1 MFMPMMVSAQT
12 PPSGPF
18 MYTGDNDGTD
28 GRRYLVI
35 DPTVTDYSKSTNIEE
50 VWETGTFV
58 RDVPQ
63 GSLAVGPNGGLL
75 KYKTPFNSIRIAE
88 GYLYESNNG
97 EVFTPV
103 QTGVGVNNDQ
113 FVINDTDITDFGKG
127 GQLISSAF
135 FAPET
140 GNYYVVYRVENETAN
155 NGAIIN
161 QNAKSVR
168 IAESSD
174 GINFNF
180 KTIVVDY
187 PPVYADV
194 SAPRIFGN
202 NQNLGNPLRDDG
214 FGLDANNLIVRDTTR
229 STGGSKST
237 VTPLIRSWGGT
248 HFRGPNASDVTYY
261 RARRNINGFTE
272 SVPYGSLTNQQA
284 WSNIQDSSV
293 MVLETL
299 KGYVDDNVF
308 LPNSSNAALT
318 IMNSPYYKNA
328 NSPNAPTIQGVTALN
343 ASPDNYFP
351 STVHYFDNLVG
362 TPTMFRHDNWTE
374 SGGNWATNSGS
385 NKNYLA
391 GLYTTWGFAESGN
404 HPFFLP
410 DVDRSVVETN
420 VEDRLGQLPTPN
432 NIIPTGA
439 QAWNNTSAYAGQ
451 IYGHD
456 IILHKSDR
464 ELYYYVVHSKFHHD
478 IYGNTNPEI
487 RQIPEIVAEFGPNVT
502 KLDIINANQTKLFT
516 LREDGFI
523 GHRAEDQ
530 SQPGIWVTHPITVP
544 PAGEANLEISGDK
557 NGGEYY
563 VEVFDANDIALANP
577 LTGFTQADYNI
588 GAQPA
593 RAYIDT
599 PMDADGYGDTDDDPV
614 LWNPTDDSLAQFAGQ
629 DVVLKFTM
637 TNDATLYAF
646 SFEEGEAKYL
656 ESELSLTKEVD
667 SRSYEYPNDPPI
679 VNDTILYKIT
689 VRNEGTTTVT
699 GINIQDSLG
708 TPDCTPAVSSLAPG
722 EIIECDFSYAISA
735 TDISNSATIVNTATL
750 NADGIPEMTSLVEET
765 LQSTSSLSV
774 VKTSTDNTNFST
786 PAAQVGDIIEY
797 QIVITNDGNTP
808 VTNISIEDTLIDP
821 SALLASCEPFTIAPD
836 GLNPTDS
843 IVCTYQYMLND
854 ADINNKEVQNVVSV
868 MGESGN
874 NRVSGGDLMEIKLPN
889 GNSNNENVGNNN
901 PSETITKRRGSR
913 RTIIKTGTGMPIL
926 NDVMDEVTPKE
937 VLAISPDWER
947 CDCSDE
953 VRELQSWL
961 NINGFNLAAEG
972 LGSYGNESE
981 CYGHRTEM
989 AVIRFQETYSD
1000 WVLAP
1005 LSLEEGTG
1013 YFGWKTLSIMQ
1024 AIDRGEIPLRNPLA
1038 LWQIGG
1044 TSERYVTHD
1053 IGYIQRTY

>member
-1 MFMPMMVSAQT
+1 MNKTLARSLKKNTLLNRCMAVVLGVSMFMPMMVSAQA

-28 GRRYLVI
+28 ARRYLVI
-35 DPTVTDYSKSTNIEE
+35 DPTVTDYSKTTNIEE
-50 VWETGTFV
+50 VWETGSYV
-58 RDVPQ
+58 SDIEQ
-63 GSLAVGPNGGLL
+63 GSVAVTPNGGLF
-75 KYKTPFNSIRIAE
+75 KYETPWVYGPLPE
-88 GYLYESNNG
+88 
-97 EVFTPV
+97 T
-103 QTGVGVNNDQ
+103 
-113 FVINDTDITDFGKG
+113 
-127 GQLISSAF
+127 LIS
-135 FAPET
+135 
-140 GNYYVVYRVENETAN
+140 
-155 NGAIIN
+155 
-161 QNAKSVR
+161 
-168 IAESSD
+168 ESSN
-174 GINFNF
+174 GINFTPYNVNGSNVMTLSGDSVYDSMVANNNTLPNGNPITFGQAINNVFYADDSGVGKYYAVYRLAPGDQQLRVAESLDGVNF
-180 KTIVVDY
+180 TNATETIFRPLALVDY
-187 PPVYADV
+187 SINANGSKKLDTHALD
-194 SAPRIFGN
+194 SN
-202 NQNLGNPLRDDG
+202 NI
-214 FGLDANNLIVRDTTR
+214 LIRDTTR
-229 STGGSKST
+229 GTGKTNIAPIVRG
-237 VTPLIRSWGGT
+237 WGGEW
-248 HFRGPNASDVTYY
+248 GNPGN
-261 RARRNINGFTE
+261 ARRNMAGFTVGVSYGNITNAGVWGNVRNNAVMVIE
-272 SVPYGSLTNQQA
+272 TLGDYTQDNVLGPGNSYTSKYGS
-284 WSNIQDSSV
+284 
-293 MVLETL
+293 
-299 KGYVDDNVF
+299 
-308 LPNSSNAALT
+308 P
-318 IMNSPYYKNA
+318 MNSPYYSNA
-328 NSPNAPTIQGVTALN
+328 NTLQGIKNTGVP
-343 ASPDNYFP
+343 SPDIYNP
-351 STVHYFDNLVG
+351 GMVHYFDNVVG
-362 TPTMFRHDNWTE
+362 SPSVFRHDNWTPPV
-374 SGGNWATNSGS
+374 WAQSSGS
-385 NKNYLA
+385 NFQFKE
-391 GLYTTWGFAESGN
+391 GLYPTWAFAESG
-404 HPFFLP
+404 HHGFFFP
-410 DVDRSVVETN
+410 EIDRSTVDDVNTRALDGSTAADVFGYE
-420 VEDRLGQLPTPN
+420 GQV
-432 NIIPTGA
+432 
-439 QAWNNTSAYAGQ
+439 
-451 IYGHD
+451 YGHD
-456 IILHKSDR
+456 IILNKDTR
-464 ELYYYVVHSKFHHD
+464 EIYYYVVHSEYHHD
-478 IYGNTNPEI
+478 VYGGVDLDGA
-487 RQIPEIVAEFGPNVT
+487 IP
-502 KLDIINANQTKLFT
+502 IINANQTMLYT

-530 SQPGIWVTHPITVP
+530 SQSGEWVTHPITVP
-544 PAGEANLEISGDK
+544 PAGEANLEISGDR
-557 NGGEYY
+557 NSGEYY
-563 VEVFDANDIALANP
+563 VEVFDKNDTALANP
-577 LTGFTQADYNI
+577 LTGFAQSDYNVA
-588 GAQPA
+588 AQPA

-629 DVVLKFTM
+629 EVVLKFTM

-889 GNSNNENVGNNN
+889 GNSNNENGGNNN

-961 NINGFNLAAEG
+961 NVNGFNLAAEG